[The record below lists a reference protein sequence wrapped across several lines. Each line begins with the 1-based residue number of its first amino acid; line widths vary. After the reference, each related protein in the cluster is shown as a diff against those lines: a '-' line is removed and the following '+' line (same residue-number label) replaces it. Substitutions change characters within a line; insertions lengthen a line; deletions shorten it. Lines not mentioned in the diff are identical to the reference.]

1 MGIDLCIT
9 HRYNFIIME
18 TLRKFLNSLSR
29 EQQIAYAK
37 RCNTSIGY
45 LRKAITMH
53 PKMDGALC
61 LRLEKESH
69 GQVKKQ
75 DLRPDIWP
83 ELVK

>member
-1 MGIDLCIT
+1 
-9 HRYNFIIME
+9 ME

-61 LRLEKESH
+61 LRLEQESY